1 MLYLIIFKFQVHRS
15 SHHVFAISVI
25 SYYFSAVR
33 ISISLAG
40 YLNSWHCSIDFRKRI
55 HLLSLSL
62 HSLFTAQLSL
72 NSKIRWAVLWK
83 TSNIVYGLS
92 DLSSRSIS
100 SNVSE
105 KSSFNIR
112 DGCIRPQQSCFSWF
126 FLFFLSASASPF
138 QLQGQ
143 QWLSWLFCD

>member
-1 MLYLIIFKFQVHRS
+1 MLYLIISKFMLHRS
-15 SHHVFAISVI
+15 SHRVFAISVV

-33 ISISLAG
+33 ISISLPG
-40 YLNSWHCSIDFRKRI
+40 CPNSLHCSTNVRKRI
-55 HLLSLSL
+55 HLLSLLL

-72 NSKIRWAVLWK
+72 NSKILWAVLWK

-105 KSSFNIR
+105 KSSFNFR
-112 DGCIRPQQSCFSWF
+112 DGWIRPQQSCFSWF
-126 FLFFLSASASPF
+126 FLFFLSASASLF
-138 QLQGQ
+138 QLQGG
-143 QWLSWLFCD
+143 QWLRCLFCD